1 MTRKISNYLFLG
13 QTVSLCATCLAPV
26 PAKIIEEDGAI
37 YYQKR
42 CRTHGVQKVQI
53 SSDPDYW
60 RAQSSWIKPS
70 DRPMTFQSRIELGCP
85 YDCGL
90 CPDHEQHT
98 CLECRHRFA
107 HESSSACSRS
117 AGSASA

>member
-1 MTRKISNYLFLG
+1 MTRKIASYLFLW

-26 PAKIIEEDGAI
+26 PAKIIEENGAI
-37 YYQKR
+37 FYQKR
-42 CRTHGVQKVQI
+42 CRTHGAQKVVI

-85 YDCGL
+85 L
-90 CPDHEQHT
+90 
-98 CLECRHRFA
+98 
-107 HESSSACSRS
+107 
-117 AGSASA
+117 